1 MYDYDVLIIGSG
13 PAGEKA
19 AIQAAKLGKKV
30 GLIEKNVRL
39 GGVCIHTG
47 TLPSKTLRE
56 TVLYISSIQDRGV
69 YGVSCSINK
78 DITIS
83 ELMYRKNIVI
93 KKDEEVVFDNLYRNN
108 IDVFQG
114 KGSFEDEHTLNVRT
128 EKGTSLQLTGEKIV
142 IATGSKPD
150 RPSFIPF
157 DAENIYDSSTII
169 NLDRIPKS
177 MIILGGGVIG
187 CEYACIF
194 AHLGIRVT
202 IVDRRAALLKFIG
215 REFSDAI
222 AYYMRKAG
230 ITLLLNK
237 EAEKVESIENNKV
250 QVTLSG
256 GKVIN
261 AETLLYAIKR
271 IGDTDFLNLDK
282 INLKTDNRGHIKVN
296 EHYQTDIPHIY
307 AVGDV
312 IGFPS
317 LASTSMNQGRLAMAH
332 AFSTDKIKDLNQI
345 LPFGIYTIPEI
356 SIVGETEKSLS
367 EKGIPYEVGTAYYS
381 EIARG
386 LIIGD
391 YKGILKIV
399 FHPETLEIL
408 GVHIMGNSAAELIH
422 VAQAA
427 MSFKA
432 TIDYFINTVF
442 NVPTLTEAY
451 KVAALNGRNKIL
463 ESLS

>member
-1 MYDYDVLIIGSG
+1 MYEYDVLIIGSG

-19 AIQAAKLGKKV
+19 AIQAAKLGKKA
-30 GLIEKNVRL
+30 GLIEKNIRL

-56 TVLYISSIQDRGV
+56 TVLYISSIRDRGV
-69 YGVSCSINK
+69 YGVSCSVNK

-93 KKDEEVVFDNLYRNN
+93 KKDEEVVSDNLYRNN

-114 KGSFEDEHTLNVRT
+114 IGSFEDEHTLNVKT
-128 EKGTSLQLTGEKIV
+128 QKGTNLQLTGEYIV
-142 IATGSKPD
+142 VATGSKPD
-150 RPSFIPF
+150 RPSHIPF
-157 DAENIYDSSTII
+157 EKENIYDSSTII
-169 NLDRIPKS
+169 NLDHIPKS

-202 IVDRRAALLKFIG
+202 IIDPRAALLKFVG

-230 ITLLLNK
+230 ITLLLK
-237 EAEKVESIENNKV
+237 QEAEKVEINDDGKIKV
-250 QVTLSG
+250 TSSG
-256 GKVIN
+256 GKEIN
-261 AETLLYAIKR
+261 AETLLYTVKR

-282 INLKTDNRGHIKVN
+282 IKLSTDERGHIKVN
-296 EHYQTDIPHIY
+296 ENYQTGIPHIF

-317 LASTSMNQGRLAMAH
+317 LASTSMNQGRMAMAH
-332 AFSTDKIKDLNQI
+332 AFSTERIKELNQI

-381 EIARG
+381 EISRG

-391 YKGILKIV
+391 YKGILKII

-408 GVHIMGNSAAELIH
+408 GTHIMGSSASDLIH

-432 TIDYFINTVF
+432 TLRYFIDTVF

-451 KVAALNGRNKIL
+451 KVAALNGYNKVL
-463 ESLS
+463 ESQT